1 MKKAQSGINA
11 ALLVAIIAAAI
22 IIYILFL
29 PTEER
34 RALLEEN
41 ETVSLGKTT
50 GTSTEVKE
58 LLLEHPG
65 RLEVIDSSKI
75 EHDMPS
81 FRLLDRSTAV
91 SIEKVE
97 SISARNAWFDKK
109 DYTLAFSVP
118 DFENTD
124 NVVLSFNVKKGKGLL
139 TALLN
144 GQEVYTNELN
154 QGNVGPISLKKDYL
168 KKEGNTLV
176 FTVSGVGLAF
186 WSTNEYVIENLKIL
200 GDTLDAESQ
209 KAAMTFLVSVTEA
222 QNIDKAVLRFYPDC
236 TQSKVGRLEISINRK
251 EIYSAVPDCGLL
263 KPLEFNPEYIAAGE
277 NTLEFKTLKGDMLI
291 DSLLVR
297 DTLKE
302 TPSITYYFELTQD
315 QLDNVAENNADI
327 NATFTFVD
335 DFSKKEA
342 DIIVNGKTTNI
353 PRTEALQF
361 VRNINIFVEEGSNS
375 FKIVPQEPLDLKTL
389 KVEYIEK

>member
-34 RALLEEN
+34 RALLDEN
-41 ETVSLGKTT
+41 DTVSLGRTT
-50 GTSTEVKE
+50 STGTEVKE

-81 FRLLDRSTAV
+81 FRLFDRSTAV
-91 SIEKVE
+91 SVEKVE
-97 SISARNAWFDKK
+97 SLSARNAWFDKK
-109 DYTLAFSVP
+109 DYTLAFSIQ

-124 NVVLSFNVKKGKGLL
+124 NVVLSFNVKKGEGLL

-144 GQEVYTNELN
+144 GQEVYTNELS

-236 TQSKVGRLEISINRK
+236 TQSKVGRLEISINRR

-297 DTLKE
+297 NTLKE

-315 QLDNVAENNADI
+315 QLDNVAENNADV
-327 NATFTFVD
+327 NATFIFVD

-375 FKIVPQEPLDLKTL
+375 FKIVPEEPLDLKTL